1 MPESVMRSS
10 LINYYGMFQ
19 SSPVSIWKEDFSEI
33 KQYIDGLKKKGIRDV
48 KAYLEEHP
56 RKVLDLAQTH

>member
-1 MPESVMRSS
+1 
-10 LINYYGMFQ
+10 MFQ